1 MKHWLTWNDFVHHRE
16 DRRAV
21 SGTNNHAVD
30 NQRINMEINM
40 NPRQLTGLLT
50 ALLFFTS
57 TASFAKDPAIKA
69 ATKAAN
75 ETFLTTSYVAK
86 MNILRYGHHYVLP
99 DGQPAPGKG
108 KKQGRGG
115 EGAIVFNSN
124 LKVPAGE
131 VGESI
136 TVYPRKKEIWIGLNK
151 VRGKS
156 MNGDIVHIMFDRK
169 VVADDI
175 TPEKIARAISSVAE
189 IKGYEAGK
197 DVAAAFD
204 EVLAATPQPTE
215 AAATPRRSEQPTIT
229 SLRVWADPEVANPG
243 DAVELTLEYV
253 VQSPGNKV
261 ETVETRLLTFE
272 GATLPTYPVV
282 DHLMREGGQFTSN
295 YRQPLPKGAKPGTY
309 SFEGKV
315 CIAKDCISR
324 TATFRIMQR

>member
-1 MKHWLTWNDFVHHRE
+1 
-16 DRRAV
+16 
-21 SGTNNHAVD
+21 
-30 NQRINMEINM
+30 M
-40 NPRQLTGLLT
+40 NPRQITGLLA

-57 TASFAKDPAIKA
+57 TTSFAKDPAIKA
-69 ATKAAN
+69 AAKAAN

-86 MNILRYGHHYVLP
+86 VNIRRYGHHYVLP

-136 TVYPRKKEIWIGLNK
+136 IVTPRKKEIWVSLNK
-151 VRGKS
+151 TRGKS
-156 MNGDIVHIMFDRK
+156 MNSDTVHILFDRK

-175 TPEKIARAISSVAE
+175 TPEKIAHAISSVAE

-204 EVLAATPQPTE
+204 EVLATTPQPAE
-215 AAATPRRSEQPTIT
+215 AAVAPRRSERPTIA

-243 DAVELTLEYV
+243 DTVELTLEYV
-253 VQSPGNKV
+253 VQTPGNMV
-261 ETVETRLLTFE
+261 ETVENRLLTFN

-282 DHLMREGGQFTSN
+282 DRLMRGDGLFTSS
-295 YRQPLPKGAKPGTY
+295 YRQPLPASARPGTY
-309 SFEGKV
+309 TFEGEV
-315 CIAKDCISR
+315 CVASDCISR
-324 TATFRIMQR
+324 TVTFRINRP